1 MALDRMELTKDI
13 GTRIK
18 KIRLE
23 LGYTQEQMA
32 AFFGIKRAGY
42 RRYEGGE
49 TTPGV
54 QAFEMLAER
63 FNVSLEWLIRGEGSM
78 VRSVD
83 DPEPRVPEFEK
94 PVEEIWDLVV
104 HMEKIPLLRFKILS
118 FYHQFKMDHSDLFS
132 DN

>member
-1 MALDRMELTKDI
+1 MALDRAELTKDI

-32 AFFGIKRAGY
+32 AFFGIRRAGY

-54 QAFEMLAER
+54 QALKMLADR

-78 VRSVD
+78 IRSEA
-83 DPEPRVPEFEK
+83 DPEPKAPEFEK

-118 FYHQFKMDHSDLFS
+118 FYHQFKMDHPDLFDES
-132 DN
+132 